1 MTEKKKRYLIPVI
14 AALAVAVGYA
24 SSRGLFKASSASEL
38 FGAIS
43 DGFFSAAV
51 MIGGVGLIS
60 LAGKYGTFDMLS
72 YGTRSFL
79 GNFVKS
85 LRDST
90 PKSFY
95 QYKENKD
102 EDGRKWLP
110 EFAIVGGACLIIGIA
125 ALGLYFVV
133 S

>member
-1 MTEKKKRYLIPVI
+1 MKEKNKRYLIPVL
-14 AALAVAVGYA
+14 AALAIAVAYA
-24 SSRGLFKASSASEL
+24 SSRGLFKASTAAEI

-51 MIGGVGLIS
+51 LVGGVGLIS

-95 QYKENKD
+95 AYKEKKD
-102 EDGRKWLP
+102 EDRKWLP
-110 EFAIVGGACLIIGIA
+110 EFAIVGAAFLLLGLA
-125 ALGLYFVV
+125 ALGLYYVL
-133 S
+133 